1 MINLYTTSGKR
12 LPARSVGE
20 VLGLGFLVA
29 NILLVLFKEIVGWE
43 GGFAG
48 ALHTEVGISRGWV
61 PVLIAAVFL
70 VLWFMSSY
78 AIGRL
83 FYRMRRT
90 PMRRSAGGQSDA
102 GED

>member
-12 LPARSVGE
+12 LPATSVGE
-20 VLGLGFLVA
+20 ILGLGFLIA
-29 NILLVLFKEIVGWE
+29 NILLVLIKNLAETISLTSR
-43 GGFAG
+43 
-48 ALHTEVGISRGWV
+48 ALYTEVGISRGWA
-61 PVLIAAVFL
+61 PVLIAGVFL

-83 FYRMRRT
+83 FYRMGRT
-90 PMRRSAGGQSDA
+90 PTRRSAGGQSDA